1 MSATRLPPDA
11 TAPEP
16 TLVGR
21 ERQLAGVA
29 RAVARVRAGRAQFVL
44 IEGESGFGKTALLRA
59 ALDTVPL
66 WPERSAV
73 ADENEADLPYG
84 VLNQLLAEVDDQ
96 DKLEPVL
103 HGGISPDVPPMV
115 AGAALLTLI
124 DTSEGATCVT
134 IDDAQWM
141 DQLSAEALWFAGR
154 RSFRDRLLVVI
165 TARPEETSFLERMR
179 GLVADDERGVR
190 LSVGGLSV
198 DHVSTMIRRRTGLP
212 TPRRLAT
219 SMVAATDGNALHVQT
234 ILSQVASGSDPL
246 GSLDRLLAG
255 TPPAAPGFRA
265 LTRKTLDSL
274 SPAARAVLEIVAV
287 LNDASRITD
296 VAAVAGHYGGH
307 DVGTADIDEALA
319 TGLICIASEDDA
331 IRMPHQRVRAVIV
344 GDLPLQAKRE
354 LNAAAGQVIGGH
366 RGLGHLVHAAGGPDD
381 TLARE
386 LDEAAALAA
395 ASHEIERAFRYA
407 RWAATL
413 SSRPADKERRT
424 VDAGIYALSARRVG
438 LLMQAVHEFEN
449 LSAGVEREVLLG
461 TAALAS
467 ADLVHGRAHLVRA
480 TARRSARSVRAR
492 SLQAAANDLLGQ
504 LALAEDDV
512 DGSLRFS
519 AAALDIIALLRADL
533 NLNAE
538 GAMLD
543 LDEVESSSVCCSVRA
558 TWQAGRG
565 ADGLERI
572 DALIAGAAGTGLQ
585 PKHGILFFA
594 RGAVRRQQSRLAEAI
609 ADLEAGISLTDLG
622 RPELAPYGRIELALA
637 RFRNGEWDA
646 AAATAAAAAS
656 LADDIE
662 NPWLH
667 SMSYAVAAIV
677 PAARGDLAAAE
688 SWLAEAETGPEPAR
702 SASVRRLATLARVL
716 CARAAGDTSTVISLT
731 RRAIAAEPVYSQI
744 ERAWWQELLTEALSP
759 TAPRTAPV
767 PVADALAVLS
777 NREREVAHLAA
788 QGLTNREVAQKL
800 FVSVK
805 GVEYHMGNVLS
816 KLGLASRRGIRSLIE
831 RN

>member
-11 TAPEP
+11 TAPAP
-16 TLVGR
+16 TLIGR
-21 ERQLAGVA
+21 DRQLAGIA

-44 IEGESGFGKTALLRA
+44 IEGESGFGKTALLQA
-59 ALDTVPL
+59 GVETVPL
-66 WPERSAV
+66 WPLRAAV
-73 ADENEADLPYG
+73 ADEHEADLPYG

-96 DKLEPVL
+96 DQLEPVL

-141 DQLSAEALWFAGR
+141 DQRSAEALWFAGR
-154 RSFRDRLLVVI
+154 RSFRDRLLVII
-165 TARPEETSFLERMR
+165 TARPEETAFLERMR

-190 LSVGGLSV
+190 LSVGGLTV
-198 DHVSTMIRRRTGLP
+198 DQVSTMIRRRTGFP

-219 SMVAATDGNALHVQT
+219 SLVAATDGNALHVQT

-265 LTRKTLDSL
+265 LTRETVDAL
-274 SPAARAVLEIVAV
+274 SPAARAVLEVVAV
-287 LNDASRITD
+287 LNDVSRITD
-296 VAAVAGHYGGH
+296 VAAVASRYGGH
-307 DVGTADIDEALA
+307 EVETADIDEAMA
-319 TGLICIASEDDA
+319 TGLICLASDDGA

-366 RGLGHLVHAAGGPDD
+366 RGLGHRVHAAAGPDD
-381 TLARE
+381 ALASE

-407 RWAATL
+407 RWAASL
-413 SSRPADKERRT
+413 SSGPAEKERRT

-438 LLMQAVHEFEN
+438 LLVQAIHDFEN
-449 LSAGVEREVLLG
+449 LSAGAEREVLLG

-467 ADLVHGRAHLVRA
+467 ADIVHGRQHLVRA
-480 TARRSARSVRAR
+480 TGRRSARGVRAR

-504 LALAEDDV
+504 LALAEDDF
-512 DGSLRFS
+512 DGSLQFS
-519 AAALDIIALLRADL
+519 AAALDIIASLRADTAL
-533 NLNAE
+533 VAE
-538 GAMLD
+538 GTMLD
-543 LDEVESSSVCCSVRA
+543 LDEVKSSAVCCSVQA
-558 TWQAGRG
+558 SWQAGSG
-565 ADGLERI
+565 ADGVERI
-572 DALIAGAAGTGLQ
+572 DQLIAVAARTGLL
-585 PKHGILFFA
+585 PKHGILFLA
-594 RGAVRRQQSRLAEAI
+594 RGAIRRQQARLAEAI
-609 ADLEAGISLTDLG
+609 ADLEAGIALTDLG

-637 RFRNGEWDA
+637 QFRNGEWDA

-667 SMSYAVAAIV
+667 STSYAIAAIV
-677 PAARGDLAAAE
+677 PAARGDRDAAE
-688 SWLAEAETGPEPAR
+688 AWLAEAETGPEPAR
-702 SASVRRLATLARVL
+702 SASVRRLGTLARVL
-716 CARAAGDTSTVISLT
+716 AARAAGDTTTVIGLT
-731 RRAIAAEPVYSQI
+731 RRAIAGEPVNSQI
-744 ERAWWQELLTEALSP
+744 ERAWWQELLAEALSP
-759 TAPRTAPV
+759 STSPAASAPV
-767 PVADALAVLS
+767 PDALAVLS

-805 GVEYHMGNVLS
+805 GVEYHMGNVLA
-816 KLGLASRRGIRSLIE
+816 KLGLTSRRGIRPLIE